1 LDAEGRLAEK
11 QENKDKEPI
20 FRGYLGKYMND
31 KGIIRYVQK
40 HIFKKG
46 IISPEEINLFNT
58 LSMEYKILKNQVQ
71 YKDSLIMK
79 TKKVNIEFSRDVIN
93 LCIEPCDYGTI
104 ETDAKQNIQC
114 RNRITHR
121 DQRIYNNIAN

>member
-1 LDAEGRLAEK
+1 MEK

-40 HIFKKG
+40 HIFKNG

-58 LSMEYKILKNQVQ
+58 LSMEYKILKNQVRQ
-71 YKDSLIMK
+71 KDGLIMK
-79 TKKVNIEFSRDVIN
+79 TKKVNIEFSRDFLN

-104 ETDAKQNIQC
+104 ETDAKQNV
-114 RNRITHR
+114 
-121 DQRIYNNIAN
+121 